1 MKVILADIYMYAKIN
16 EIVVDP
22 IQKDTTYFTL
32 KLTKRLDERNQVV
45 VFKDLMNF
53 TSPMSM
59 DQYLQTWNGFKS
71 KLIWPY
77 TKFSSIEE
85 IMSEKD
91 FPPIE
96 DFFNDLKQVKFY
108 TLIFHPLYFFTL
120 KNFLPLK
127 ISHP

>member
-1 MKVILADIYMYAKIN
+1 MKVILADINMYAKIN

-32 KLTKRLDERNQVV
+32 KLTKRLDERNQVI

-59 DQYLQTWNGFKS
+59 DQYLKTWNGFQS

-85 IMSEKD
+85 IMSEKE

-96 DFFNDLKQVKFY
+96 DFFNDLKQVKFF
-108 TLIFHPLYFFTL
+108 TPIFSHPSKFLTL
-120 KNFLPLK
+120 KNP
-127 ISHP
+127 HP

>member
-1 MKVILADIYMYAKIN
+1 MYAKIN

-32 KLTKRLDERNQVV
+32 KLTKRLDERNQVI

-59 DQYLQTWNGFKS
+59 DQYLKTWNGFQS

-96 DFFNDLKQVKFY
+96 DFFNDLKQVKFFTPY
-108 TLIFHPLYFFTL
+108 IFSPF
-120 KNFLPLK
+120 K
-127 ISHP
+127 ISYP

>member
-16 EIVVDP
+16 EIQVDP
-22 IQKDTTYFTL
+22 IQKDTNYFTL
-32 KLTKRLDERNQVV
+32 KLTKRLDDRNQVI

-59 DQYLQTWNGFKS
+59 DQYLKTWNGFQS

-77 TKFSSIEE
+77 TKFSSVEE

-91 FPPIE
+91 FPSIE

-120 KNFLPLK
+120 I
-127 ISHP
+127 ISYP

>member
-1 MKVILADIYMYAKIN
+1 MKVILADIYMYANIN
-16 EIVVDP
+16 EIEAVP

-45 VFKDLMNF
+45 VFKDLLNF

-77 TKFSSIEE
+77 TKFSSVEE
-85 IMSEKD
+85 IMPAQE

-108 TLIFHPLYFFTL
+108 TLIFHPPIFFIL
-120 KNFLPLK
+120 
-127 ISHP
+127 

>member
-16 EIVVDP
+16 EIVVHP

-59 DQYLQTWNGFKS
+59 DQYLKTWNGFQS

-96 DFFNDLKQVKFY
+96 DFFNDLKQVKFNN
-108 TLIFHPLYFFTL
+108 LIFHPLYFFTL

-127 ISHP
+127 IFHP